1 VISISSNGVIK
12 VKLKIYQVLLFALI
26 GFVSCLPLMSMA
38 LCGHGDGG
46 GP

>member
-1 VISISSNGVIK
+1 MISISNKGVMK

-26 GFVSCLPLMSMA
+26 GFVSSLPLMSMA
-38 LCGHGDGG
+38 LCGQGSGG